1 MNKLIGVRHPGYFDI
16 VQGRSIDPVVIE
28 IEDVSKIENE
38 IRHMLYDMTPLI
50 SHVVTSWRNKLYVCE
65 RVNGPRS
72 EIRRDGTKIMELRP
86 YDKSQVD
93 YHPYQHLT
101 S

>member
-1 MNKLIGVRHPGYFDI
+1 MNKLIGVRRPNYYD
-16 VQGRSIDPVVIE
+16 VSQNRSIEPVVVE
-28 IEDVSKIENE
+28 VEDMSKIEDE
-38 IRHMLYDMTPLI
+38 IRHMLYEVIPPM

-65 RVNGPRS
+65 RVAGPRS
-72 EIRRDGTKIMELRP
+72 EIRRDGSKVMESRP

>member
-1 MNKLIGVRHPGYFDI
+1 MNKLIGIRHPGYFDI
-16 VQGRSIDPVVIE
+16 LHSRNLDPIVIE
-28 IEDVSKIENE
+28 IDDMSKIENE
-38 IRHMLYDMTPLI
+38 IRHMLYDMTPSI
-50 SHVVTSWRNKLYVCE
+50 NHVVTSWRNKLYVCE
-65 RVNGPRS
+65 RVAGPRT
-72 EIRRDGTKIMELRP
+72 EVRRDGSKIFESRP